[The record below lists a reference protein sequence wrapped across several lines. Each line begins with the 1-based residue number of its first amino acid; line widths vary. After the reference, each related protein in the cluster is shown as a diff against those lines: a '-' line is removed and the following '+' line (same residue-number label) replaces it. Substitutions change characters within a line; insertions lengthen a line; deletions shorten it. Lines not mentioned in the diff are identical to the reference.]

1 MRTAVRLLCVFMNK
15 CLTLILVILLISC
28 SKVGEAPERTFDHSK
43 EFVDLSIEIR
53 GNWKQVCIITP
64 YSNNQSAEDL
74 IGFKF
79 DIETKSKIHT
89 LDGIT
94 LLVATDGN
102 KVFEYFEVPRDNLD
116 FSSLKSSCYSKDDS
130 KFKIINRNGWNGVQ
144 HI

>member
-15 CLTLILVILLISC
+15 CLTVILVILLISC

-102 KVFEYFEVPRDNLD
+102 KVFEYFEVPRNNLD

-130 KFKIINRNGWNGVQ
+130 KFKIIKRNGWNGVQ

>member
-15 CLTLILVILLISC
+15 CLTVILVILLISC
-28 SKVGEAPERTFDHSK
+28 SKAGEAPERTFDHSK

-102 KVFEYFEVPRDNLD
+102 KVFEYFEVPRNNLD

-130 KFKIINRNGWNGVQ
+130 KFKIIKRNGWNGVQ